1 MTENLES
8 ILIKMKASSMN
19 LANAETSLKNKALE
33 NIKNNLQK
41 HSKKIFKENEL
52 DLARGV
58 KNKLEA
64 PLQER
69 LKFNEKKLNTVL
81 DGIEALIKFDDPIN
95 KVLSKTLLDDELV
108 LTKVSVPIG
117 IIGIIFESRPD
128 ALVQISTLCLKSGN
142 CAILKGGSEASSTN
156 KILFKIIYESIVETD
171 KIFQDTLHLIETR
184 EQTKDILKY
193 DKYINLIIPRG
204 SNEFVK
210 FIQDNSDIPVLGH
223 AEGICHL
230 YVDGSADIDKAVKIA
245 VDSKTQYVAVCNA
258 VETLLVHKNIA
269 ENFLPALKS
278 EMDKKKVKLKG
289 DEKTRKILPDIE
301 KATEQDWSTEYLD
314 YILSIKIVKNIDDAI
329 EHINTFGSNH
339 TDSIVTT
346 NLANAE
352 KFSRLVDSS
361 SVMINCSTRF
371 ADGYVYGMGA
381 EVGISTNKI
390 HSRGPVGLEGLTIYK
405 YILQGNGQIISDY
418 ATGIKKYKHK
428 KII

>member
-64 PLQER
+64 PLLER

-171 KIFQDTLHLIETR
+171 KIFQDTLQLIETR

-352 KFSRLVDSS
+352 KFSKLVDSS